1 MKINVGVFFG
11 GCSVEHEIA
20 VISALQ
26 AIHAFDKDKYEIIPL
41 YLSKNGQL
49 YTGDSLLDIEN
60 YKDTGK
66 LLASCQKIA
75 LARNDGEVCSF
86 RIPPKMFGNNILNKL
101 DVIFPI
107 VHGTNCEDGTVQGY
121 LELLNIPY
129 VGSNVLASAL
139 GMDKVATKN
148 MLKSNGIPVLDS
160 LSYSA
165 KEWYKAGEAIVGE
178 IEEKIGYPV
187 IVKPVNLGSSVG
199 INKAANKEQLENAMD
214 LAFSFAPRVLVEKA
228 ITNLKEVNCSVLGDY
243 DNPQPSVCEEPIGN
257 DEILSYNDKY
267 LSKGASKGMSST
279 KRKLPA
285 DIPAEMDREIKDL
298 AVRVFKV
305 LGCHGVVRIDFLID
319 QDTRKVYA
327 NEINTIPGSLSFY
340 LWEATNKS
348 FRELLDDLIN
358 LALQRD
364 REKQKITYTY
374 DTNIFSLQGKG
385 AK

>member
-1 MKINVGVFFG
+1 MKINLGVFFG
-11 GCSVEHEIA
+11 GSSVEHEIA

-26 AIHAFDKDKYEIIPL
+26 AIHALDKEKYEVIPI
-41 YLSKNGQL
+41 YLSKDGQL

-60 YKDTGK
+60 YKDSGK
-66 LLASCQKIA
+66 LLAACLKIA
-75 LARNDGEVCSF
+75 LVRNDNEVCGF
-86 RIPPKMFGNNILNKL
+86 RIPPKMFGNNLLFKL
-101 DVIFPI
+101 DVVLPI

-129 VGSNVLASAL
+129 VGANVLASAL
-139 GMDKVATKN
+139 GMDKIATKN
-148 MLKSNGIPVLDS
+148 ILKCNGVPVLDS
-160 LSYSA
+160 LSYSVR
-165 KEWYKAGEAIVGE
+165 EWYKEGETIVGE

-199 INKAANKEQLENAMD
+199 INKATDQEQLENAMD

-243 DNPQPSVCEEPIGN
+243 DNPQPSVCEEPLGS

-267 LSKGASKGMSST
+267 LSKSASKGMSST

-285 DIPAEMDREIKDL
+285 DIPAEMDSEVKDL
-298 AVRVFKV
+298 AVKVFKV

-319 QDTRKVYA
+319 QDTGTVYV

-340 LWEATNKS
+340 LWEATGKP
-348 FRELLDDLIN
+348 FGQLLDDLIS

-374 DTNIFSLQGKG
+374 DVNIFSLQGKG